1 MLNVSGPFHSPL
13 LTGAGE
19 KLAQALAEVSFRDP
33 EKPYVANVNAEL
45 INDRGNIRRLLTEQ
59 VSSPVRWEQSVR
71 KMMEYGVTD
80 FVEIGPGKTL
90 AGFMKRIDRGMAV
103 ATINGVAD
111 LDKLNAASGEKY
123 VGSKESANA

>member
-1 MLNVSGPFHSPL
+1 M
-13 LTGAGE
+13 
-19 KLAQALAEVSFRDP
+19 
-33 EKPYVANVNAEL
+33 
-45 INDRGNIRRLLTEQ
+45 
-59 VSSPVRWEQSVR
+59 RWEQSVR

-111 LDKLNAASGEKY
+111 LDKLNAASGEEY